1 MEFTYRAE
9 RKSLYLFILL
19 DLILTF
25 MKKTFD
31 LTDPKIKYPRHIE
44 AVKNNVR
51 KYLKR
56 ERRKTLPEGFDVWN
70 FDCKFGE
77 TKATA
82 QVIQESELTAR
93 INGAESKT
101 LTSFY
106 VEILAKPG
114 KKTIRPEHED

>member
-1 MEFTYRAE
+1 
-9 RKSLYLFILL
+9 
-19 DLILTF
+19 

-56 ERRKTLPEGFDVWN
+56 ERRKTLPEGYDVWN
-70 FDCKFGE
+70 FDCRFGE
-77 TKATA
+77 TETNA
-82 QVIQESELTAR
+82 ESIPESDLTAK
-93 INGAESKT
+93 INEAAARE

-106 VEILAKPG
+106 VEILAQPGNKTVPPKPAA
-114 KKTIRPEHED
+114 PEEHLTTDDSVN